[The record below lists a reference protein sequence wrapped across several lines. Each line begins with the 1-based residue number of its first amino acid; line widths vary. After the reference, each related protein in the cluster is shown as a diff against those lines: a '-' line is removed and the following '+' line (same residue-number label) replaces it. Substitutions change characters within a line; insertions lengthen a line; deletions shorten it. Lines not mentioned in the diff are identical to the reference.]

1 MGENFTPTPGS
12 YMARVEKAGGIE
24 AYKLEQ
30 AKKFVEAA
38 AKIKPKQWKAMTE
51 TIGVLGKFLDSGVSG
66 ALSDIGQDFKD
77 TLSLQLE
84 AALAPLSNQ
93 IDQALSEALAPIMPE
108 IVIFTN
114 EIAEWFSIS
123 IGSWKA
129 IITGEWDDVL
139 QDITNI
145 MPDWFKQWK
154 NSINQ
159 YFYEFGQDWE
169 EFWREFTKGADELGQ
184 GWEGFWKDIGRG
196 WSGFWRDLGWQE

>member
-12 YMARVEKAGGIE
+12 YMDRVDKAGGIE
-24 AYKLEQ
+24 AYKIEQ
-30 AKKFVEAA
+30 AKKFMEVAV
-38 AKIKPKQWKAMTE
+38 KIKPKQWIAMTE
-51 TIGVLGKFLDSGVSG
+51 TIGVLGDFLDSGVSG
-66 ALSDIGQDFKD
+66 AISDIGQDFQT
-77 TLSLQLE
+77 TLSLQVE
-84 AALAPLSNQ
+84 AALAPLQNQ
-93 IDQALSEALAPIMPE
+93 INQALSEALAPIMPE

-129 IITGEWDDVL
+129 IITGDWEAVL
-139 QDITNI
+139 QDITNK

-154 NSINQ
+154 NEINQ
-159 YFYEFGQDWE
+159 ALYDFGKAWGE
-169 EFWREFTKGADELGQ
+169 GAEELGK